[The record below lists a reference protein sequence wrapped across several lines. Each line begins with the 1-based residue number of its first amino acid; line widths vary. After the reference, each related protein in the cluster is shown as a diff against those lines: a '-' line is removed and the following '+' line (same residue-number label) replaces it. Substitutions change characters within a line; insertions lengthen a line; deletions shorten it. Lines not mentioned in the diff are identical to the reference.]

1 MLQAGTLTGIAVMS
15 SCHAAGANDGGLH
28 VRDRPGEGLRVLLA
42 SAWLIASACCSA
54 LADTPMIAP
63 ASLPRIGTV
72 DPRFQSYN
80 IEMIEVTGGRFWKPY
95 RSAPSA
101 LAQPPQPGSGA
112 DSNLYQYR
120 PPIDLADARLRKLAA
135 ALAPAYMRVSGTW
148 ANSTFFADQD
158 NPPPAPPAGFN
169 GVLTRPQWR
178 GVVDFSKAVGAEI
191 VTSFAVSP
199 GARNAAG
206 AWKPDQA
213 ERLLAYTSSI
223 GGRIAAAEF
232 MNEPNLAEL
241 GGAPA
246 GYDADRLCAGFCNF
260 PRVPEQ
266 EG

>member
-1 MLQAGTLTGIAVMS
+1 MT
-15 SCHAAGANDGGLH
+15 GGLH

-63 ASLPRIGTV
+63 SSLPRIGTV

-112 DSNLYQYR
+112 ASNLYQYR

-148 ANSTFFADQD
+148 ANSTYFRRSGQPAADTAGRFQRRPD
-158 NPPPAPPAGFN
+158 PPAMARRRR
-169 GVLTRPQWR
+169 L
-178 GVVDFSKAVGAEI
+178 
-191 VTSFAVSP
+191 FAS
-199 GARNAAG
+199 
-206 AWKPDQA
+206 
-213 ERLLAYTSSI
+213 
-223 GGRIAAAEF
+223 GGRGNRDLIRRKPGRPRRRRRLE
-232 MNEPNLAEL
+232 
-241 GGAPA
+241 A
-246 GYDADRLCAGFCNF
+246 GSGRTPSRL
-260 PRVPEQ
+260 
-266 EG
+266 